1 MPETTRHYGR
11 PPRPVVEPTLLT
23 LVRHGQTTGNVRKLL
38 SGVSDDP
45 LTGFGRRQAAA
56 MGKAL
61 SALILDG
68 TLPPVHALYVSP
80 LQRARH
86 TAEALAQP
94 LGLTPVLRDN
104 LMEINFGELEGLT
117 EEEAVARYPDAP
129 IAQRNNWFTMEY
141 TFPGGESRRGFHQR
155 SKDALGEIVANH
167 PGEHVI
173 VVAHGGVLGIVLAH
187 YLTGNTERWRDY
199 VLANCS
205 ISRLTVQGD
214 DVTLHAVND
223 VAHLAEITPEEAET
237 AAAIKEHEH
246 EGEATRD

>member
-1 MPETTRHYGR
+1 MHETTRHYGR

-45 LTGFGRRQAAA
+45 LTPFGRKQAAA
-56 MGKAL
+56 MGTTLA
-61 SALILDG
+61 ALILDS
-68 TLPPVHALYVSP
+68 TLPPVHTLYVSP

-86 TAEALAQP
+86 TARTIAEP
-94 LGLTPVLRDN
+94 LGLTPVVREDLQ
-104 LMEINFGELEGLT
+104 EINFGEMEGLT
-117 EEEAVARYPDAP
+117 QEEAIERFPDARR
-129 IAQRNNWFTMEY
+129 AFAREVFTMDFH
-141 TFPGGESRRGFHQR
+141 FPGGESRRGFHQR
-155 SKDALGEIVANH
+155 ARDVFADIVARH

-173 VVAHGGVLGIVLAH
+173 VVAHGGILGIAIA
-187 YLTGNTERWRDY
+187 YYMTGSSERWRDY

-223 VAHLAEITPEEAET
+223 VSHLADLTPEEAE
-237 AAAIKEHEH
+237 AVAEIEEL
-246 EGEATRD
+246 EGEAARD

>member
-1 MPETTRHYGR
+1 MHETTRHYGR
-11 PPRPVVEPTLLT
+11 PPHPIIEPTLLT

-56 MGKAL
+56 MGRAL

-86 TAEALAQP
+86 TAEALAAP
-94 LGLTPVLRDN
+94 LGLTPVLRDD
-104 LMEINFGELEGLT
+104 LKEINFGAMEGLT
-117 EEEAVARYPDAP
+117 EAEAVARFPDAP
-129 IAQRNNWFTMEY
+129 IAQRNNWFAIEY

-155 SKDALGEIVANH
+155 STDALADIIATH

-173 VVAHGGVLGIVLAH
+173 VVAHGGVLGVVLAH

-223 VAHLAEITPEEAET
+223 VSHLAEITPEEAEAVAIIEEREEE
-237 AAAIKEHEH
+237 AA
-246 EGEATRD
+246 RD

>member
-1 MPETTRHYGR
+1 MHETTRHYGR

-45 LTGFGRRQAAA
+45 LTSFGRRQAAA
-56 MGKAL
+56 MGRTL

-68 TLPPVHALYVSP
+68 TLPPDPALLASP
-80 LQRARH
+80 PRRGRHPALARAAPRARPR
-86 TAEALAQP
+86 AA
-94 LGLTPVLRDN
+94 RDD
-104 LMEINFGELEGLT
+104 LMEINFGEMEGLT

-129 IAQRNNWFTMEY
+129 IARRNNWFTMEY

-155 SKDALGEIVANH
+155 SKDALAEIVANH

-223 VAHLAEITPEEAET
+223 VAHLAEITPEEAE
-237 AAAIKEHEH
+237 AVAIIEDH
-246 EGEATRD
+246 EGEAARD

>member
-45 LTGFGRRQAAA
+45 LTLFGRKQAAA
-56 MGKAL
+56 MGRTLA
-61 SALILDG
+61 ALILDG
-68 TLPPVHALYVSP
+68 TLPPVHTLYVSP

-86 TAEALAQP
+86 TARTIAEP
-94 LGLTPVLRDN
+94 LGLTPIVRADLR
-104 LMEINFGELEGLT
+104 EINFGAMEGLT
-117 EEEAVARYPDAP
+117 EEEAVERFPDARR
-129 IAQRNNWFTMEY
+129 AFARDVFTMDFH
-141 TFPGGESRRGFHQR
+141 FPGGESRRGFHQR
-155 SKDALGEIVANH
+155 AKDVFADIVARH

-173 VVAHGGVLGIVLAH
+173 VVAHGGILGIAIA
-187 YLTGNTERWRDY
+187 YYMTGSSERWRDY

-223 VAHLAEITPEEAET
+223 VSHLADLTPEEAEAVAEIEHLEE
-237 AAAIKEHEH
+237 AA
-246 EGEATRD
+246 RD

>member
-11 PPRPVVEPTLLT
+11 PPRPVIEPTLLT

-45 LTGFGRRQAAA
+45 LTSFGRRQAAA
-56 MGKAL
+56 MGNAL

-68 TLPPVHALYVSP
+68 SLPPVHALYVSP

-86 TAEALAQP
+86 TAEALALP
-94 LGLTPVLRDN
+94 LGLTPVLRDD
-104 LMEINFGELEGLT
+104 LMEINFGVMEGLT
-117 EEEAVARYPDAP
+117 EAEAVERFPDARVAFAKD
-129 IAQRNNWFTMEY
+129 IFTMEY
-141 TFPGGESRRGFHQR
+141 AFPGGETRRGFHQR
-155 SKDALGEIVANH
+155 SREVFADIVARH

-173 VVAHGGVLGIVLAH
+173 VVAHGGILGIALAH
-187 YLTGNTERWRDY
+187 YMTGNTERWRDY

-205 ISRLTVQGD
+205 ISRLTVRGD

-223 VAHLAEITPEEAET
+223 VAHLAEITPEEAE
-237 AAAIKEHEH
+237 AAAIIKEHE
-246 EGEATRD
+246 EEAARD

>member
-1 MPETTRHYGR
+1 
-11 PPRPVVEPTLLT
+11 
-23 LVRHGQTTGNVRKLL
+23 
-38 SGVSDDP
+38 
-45 LTGFGRRQAAA
+45 

-86 TAEALAQP
+86 TAAALATP
-94 LGLTPVLRDN
+94 LGLTPIPRDD
-104 LMEINFGELEGLT
+104 LMEINFGEMEGLT
-117 EEEAVARYPDAP
+117 EDEAIVRYPDAP
-129 IAQRNNWFTMEY
+129 IARRNNWFTMEY

-155 SKDALGEIVANH
+155 SKDALADIVANH

-223 VAHLAEITPEEAET
+223 VAHLAAITPEEAE
-237 AAAIKEHEH
+237 AVAIIEEH
-246 EGEATRD
+246 

>member
-1 MPETTRHYGR
+1 MHETTRHYGR
-11 PPRPVVEPTLLT
+11 PPRPIIEPTLLT

-56 MGKAL
+56 MGRAL

-86 TAEALAQP
+86 TAQAIADP
-94 LGLTPVLRDN
+94 LGLTPVARDD
-104 LMEINFGELEGLT
+104 LQEINFGAYEGLT
-117 EEEAVARYPDAP
+117 EAEAIERFPEARHA
-129 IAQRNNWFTMEY
+129 FTSDSFAMEFA
-141 TFPGGESRRGFHQR
+141 FPGGESRRGFHQR
-155 SKDALGEIVANH
+155 AREVFAAIIARH

-173 VVAHGGVLGIVLAH
+173 VVAHGGILGVALAH
-187 YLTGNTERWRDY
+187 YMTGTTERWRDY

-223 VAHLAEITPEEAET
+223 VSHLAEITPEEAEAVAIIEEREEE
-237 AAAIKEHEH
+237 AA
-246 EGEATRD
+246 RD

>member
-11 PPRPVVEPTLLT
+11 PPSPVIEPTLLT

-56 MGKAL
+56 MGAAL
-61 SALILDG
+61 SALIFDG

-86 TAEALAQP
+86 TAEALATP

-104 LMEINFGELEGLT
+104 LMEIDFGAMEGLT

-155 SKDALGEIVANH
+155 SRDAIADIVADH
-167 PGEHVI
+167 PGKHVI

-214 DVTLHAVND
+214 DVTLHVVND
-223 VAHLAEITPEEAET
+223 VAHLAEITPEEAE
-237 AAAIKEHEH
+237 AVAMIAEHE
-246 EGEATRD
+246 EEAARD